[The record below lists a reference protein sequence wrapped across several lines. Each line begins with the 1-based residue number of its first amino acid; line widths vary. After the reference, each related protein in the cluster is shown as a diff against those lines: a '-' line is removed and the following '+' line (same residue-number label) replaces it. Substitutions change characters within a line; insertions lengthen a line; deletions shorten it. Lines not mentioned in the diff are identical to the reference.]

1 MTRRAATP
9 ARLGTDLPRALDFV
23 ARPAWGAWAWG
34 ACALAVVACVLAASA
49 VSGWR
54 QQGRQ
59 VDELAARLSRQAPAR
74 AARAAPPTPQD
85 LSLERDALLSAQE
98 LGVAWGALL
107 THLAQ
112 QGQRDIA
119 LTQLEPDAT
128 AGSLLIGGQ
137 ASTPEAA
144 LAYARRLADGA
155 VLEGVQLLSHEP
167 TAEAKQLPT
176 RFRIAAR
183 WSRTDAAEVPPA
195 GAAAEPSK

>member
-1 MTRRAATP
+1 MTRRATKP
-9 ARLGTDLPRALDFV
+9 IRLGADLPRALDFV
-23 ARPAWGAWAWG
+23 ARPAWSAWAWG
-34 ACALAVVACVLAASA
+34 ACVLAVVASAMAASA
-49 VSGWR
+49 VSRWQ

-59 VDELAARLSRQAPAR
+59 VDELAARLARQAPAR

-112 QGQRDIA
+112 KGQRDVA

-144 LAYARRLADGA
+144 LAYAGRLAEGG

-167 TAEAKQLPT
+167 TAVTQRLPT

-183 WSRTDAAEVPPA
+183 WSRQ
-195 GAAAEPSK
+195 GF